1 MGMLPAKT
9 DPKWTKFVTNLPT
22 LQVTN
27 LPARML
33 VNRLKLKLGMGS
45 TDAIRKEIIDAA
57 YEFFSKNET
66 AVADDI
72 KKIFG

>member
-1 MGMLPAKT
+1 MLPPKT
-9 DPKWTKFVTNLPT
+9 DPKWNKFLTNLPT
-22 LQVTN
+22 VQVSN

-33 VNRLKLKLGMGS
+33 INRLKLKLGMGS
-45 TDAIRKEIIDAA
+45 GDASRKEIIDSA

-66 AVADDI
+66 AMAEDI